1 MNPTRLFPLLLA
13 ALALP
18 ALAAEN
24 KPELAEPAARGL
36 KICVAADAPAEIR
49 RAAESVLAAVKTQP
63 LLAVFSGD
71 HPPTALADSAAL
83 LAGKPEAR
91 AFDHLVLVGLPTDP
105 LIAAAWQREARVR
118 PDGGFYIG
126 GFGHL
131 RGDIGYLE
139 SDRNPLL
146 HSRFIPRAPYETE
159 CVTLTGTTPA
169 GVALAVDAFLKQGLV
184 NGVVA
189 RPGWAHPEP
198 NLLQRDP
205 LAPGFAVPEACPARA
220 GEWTR
225 IGFTQASED
234 EYRGV
239 LEDTGLAP
247 LEIWRAK
254 YYRSGVWDRAGA
266 AAAFGNYSAGLHR
279 RATGN
284 TVWTARFT
292 SAADAKTAAPKIA
305 EAAKLKADGAIWK
318 GNQPPHSTE
327 SGSPGPLTLWRA
339 GQWLI
344 LSALP
349 TAALPSSAP

>member
-1 MNPTRLFPLLLA
+1 MPTHPLLSIFA
-13 ALALP
+13 G
-18 ALAAEN
+18 
-24 KPELAEPAARGL
+24 AR
-36 KICVAADAPAEIR
+36 
-49 RAAESVLAAVKTQP
+49 
-63 LLAVFSGD
+63 
-71 HPPTALADSAAL
+71 PPTALADSAAL

-118 PDGGFYIG
+118 PDGGLYIG
-126 GFGHL
+126 GYGHL
-131 RGDIGYLE
+131 RGDIGYVE

-146 HSRFIPRAPYETE
+146 HSRLIARAPYETQ
-159 CVTLTGTTPA
+159 CVTLTGSTPA
-169 GVALAVDAFLKQGLV
+169 GVALAVEAFLKQGLV

-189 RPGWAHPEP
+189 RPGWTRPEP

-205 LAPGFAVPEACPARA
+205 LAPGFPVPSAAPARA

-225 IGFTQASED
+225 LGFTQASED

-254 YYRSGVWDRAGA
+254 YHLPGVWDRAGF
-266 AAAFGNYSAGLHR
+266 AAAFANYSAGLHR
-279 RATGN
+279 RATGH
-284 TVWTARFT
+284 TVWAARFAT
-292 SAADAKTAAPKIA
+292 AADAQTAAPKIA

-318 GNQPPHSTE
+318 GNQPPHSNE
-327 SGSPGPLTLWRA
+327 GGSPGPLTLWRA
-339 GQWLI
+339 GEWLI

-349 TAALPSSAP
+349 TAALPPAAS